1 MHGPSLRGHAN
12 RGAEVELLHILN
24 DPTSLLQLLVDLLAG
39 FGFRCHAFFLLT
51 VYGAI
56 AHALSPVVD
65 RSL

>member
-12 RGAEVELLHILN
+12 RGAEVELFHILN

-39 FGFRCHAFFLLT
+39 FGFRVMRSSPLT

-56 AHALSPVVD
+56 ARALSPVVD
-65 RSL
+65 RRL